1 MNTDVNLKIENTIQN
16 KHEITVSVNVS
27 IKKLEKFA
35 YMKKIMFGILT
46 YVILTA
52 KSIARLLNA

>member
-46 YVILTA
+46 YVVLTA

>member
-46 YVILTA
+46 YVILAA

>member
-27 IKKLEKFA
+27 IKKLEKIA